1 MGRFPLKAPSENT
14 PPRLKSTGLPAKV
27 TGIVFWGLVIIG
39 LILTVITNSYIKDAL
54 LFERE
59 LSVTAAVG
67 SIDELMESHAGE
79 PLDSYHTEIDEWRK
93 RFGFDALV
101 ITLTDESVS
110 LGNISSEQEETKNTF
125 YTRIP
130 VNDETADLLR
140 SGSITIYQTPI
151 DAVIADYRKKILI
164 GMVGL
169 FLLFGMLLQFIL
181 KRIISMPFMHM
192 VNTAQ
197 DIVKGGEE
205 LRFDTDRQDEFGF
218 LGKFINQA
226 LDHMADQQLRLEGA
240 LKKQSAVE
248 KELEKEKE
256 LAETTLYSI
265 TDAVITI
272 DRNGNIEFLNPA
284 GERMTGWSIEHARFK
299 DIDKILDLR
308 KSKQDKRIDLPIR
321 LTTGKDP
328 SLDTVKGTGILTS
341 RDGMYKNVEYSVA
354 PTLDQAGRV
363 QGSVIV
369 LQDLT
374 ESQELAQ
381 QLVYQAT
388 HDGLTGLINRN
399 EFDNRIQSLIDKTK
413 KSGTGTHALLYMD
426 LDQFKMVND
435 SCGHIAG
442 DEMLRQLSERI
453 REHIGETET
462 LARLGGDEFGV
473 LLEDSTVHRAE
484 FVANRLR
491 EEVEDFRFNWNDKS
505 FGLGVSIGLVPID
518 INTDS
523 KDDLLSM
530 ADRACYAAK
539 DAGRNRVRV
548 FQPNDLDML
557 RRFKDTEWVTR
568 IHKAIDDDT
577 LLIATQPIVPVDP
590 QHKMG
595 EMFEVLLRMQG
606 TDGKIIH
613 AGAFLPAA
621 ERFNMMHEL
630 DRWVMKAALKWLSD
644 DHDQLNRLDTC
655 MLNLSG
661 QTLTDEHFAGFAI
674 EAINRHR
681 VPGNKICFEI
691 TETAAIANLTKARTL
706 IKELKAVGC
715 RFALDDFGSGM
726 SSYAYLKTLP
736 VDFIKI
742 DGIFVKDILTD
753 PVDTAMV
760 RSINEIGH
768 IMGKKTIAEY
778 VENDAIMQKLH
789 DLGVDYGQGFG
800 IAKPEVI
807 SGTRPPTE
815 YSINKLPPEL
825 SA

>member
-1 MGRFPLKAPSENT
+1 MNAPAEQGSS
-14 PPRLKSTGLPAKV
+14 PVQSAGIPAKI
-27 TGIVFWGLVIIG
+27 TGIVFWGLVVIG
-39 LILTVITNSYIKDAL
+39 LLLTAIINHYIEDAL
-54 LFERE
+54 HFERE
-59 LSVTAAVG
+59 LSITAATG
-67 SIDELMESHAGE
+67 SIDEMMESHAGE
-79 PLDSYHTEIDEWRK
+79 PLDSFHSEIDEWRN
-93 RFGFDALV
+93 RFKFDALTV
-101 ITLTDESVS
+101 TLTDESVT
-110 LGNISSEQEETKNTF
+110 LGNITSDLNETKRTF

-130 VNDETADLLR
+130 VDDETPDLLR
-140 SGSITIYQTPI
+140 SGTITIYQAPLA
-151 DAVIADYRKKILI
+151 AVVGDYRKNILI

-169 FLLFGMLLQFIL
+169 FLVFGMLLQFIL
-181 KRIISMPFMHM
+181 KRIISIPFMHM
-192 VNTAQ
+192 VDTARSF
-197 DIVKGGEE
+197 VKGQED
-205 LRFDTDRQDEFGF
+205 LRFDDKRQDEFGF
-218 LGKFINQA
+218 LGTFINQA
-226 LDHMADQQLRLEGA
+226 LDHLTDQQLKLESA
-240 LKKQSAVE
+240 LERQHEVE
-248 KELEKEKE
+248 KDLEKEKD

-272 DRNGNIEFLNPA
+272 DGNSNIEFLNPA

-299 DIDKILDLR
+299 DIEKILDLR
-308 KSKQDKRIDLPIR
+308 KSKQDKRIELPIHR
-321 LTTGKDP
+321 DTDKDP
-328 SLDTVKGTGILTS
+328 SLETVKGTAVLTS
-341 RDGMYKNVEYSVA
+341 RDGMYKSVEYSVA
-354 PTLDQAGRV
+354 PTLDHTGRTM
-363 QGSVIV
+363 GSVIV

-374 ESQELAQ
+374 EAQELAQ

-399 EFDNRIQSLIDKTK
+399 EFDNRIQSLLENTK
-413 KSGTGTHALLYMD
+413 KIGAGTHALLYMD

-453 REHIGETET
+453 REHIGKSDT

-473 LLEDSTVHRAE
+473 LLEGSTVHRAE

-491 EEVEDFRFNWNDKS
+491 EEVEDFRFSWNDKS
-505 FGLGVSIGLVPID
+505 FGLGVSIGLVSID

-548 FQPNDLDML
+548 FQPNDLEML
-557 RRFKDTEWVTR
+557 RRHKDTEWVSR
-568 IHKAIDDDT
+568 IHNAIDEDT
-577 LLIATQPIVPVDP
+577 LLIAAQPIVPINP
-590 QHKMG
+590 ERKMG
-595 EMFEVLLRMQG
+595 EIFEILIRMQG
-606 TDGKIIH
+606 IDGKTIP

-621 ERFNMMHEL
+621 ERYNLMHEL
-630 DRWVMKAALKWLSD
+630 DRWVVNTSLKWLSSD
-644 DHDQLNRLDTC
+644 VDQLNRLDTC

-661 QTLTDEHFAGFAI
+661 QTLTDETFAGFTI
-674 EAINRHR
+674 EAIHRSR

-691 TETAAIANLTKARTL
+691 TETVAIANLSKARTL

-778 VENDAIMQKLH
+778 VENEAIMQKLQEL
-789 DLGVDYGQGFG
+789 DVDFGQGFG
-800 IAKPEVI
+800 IAKPEII
-807 SGTRPPTE
+807 SGIRPPTE
-815 YSINKLPPEL
+815 FKLGQMPPEL

>member
-1 MGRFPLKAPSENT
+1 MSSTGEKSQPKLR
-14 PPRLKSTGLPAKV
+14 STGLPAKV
-27 TGIVFWGLVIIG
+27 TGIVFWGLVIVG
-39 LILTVITNSYIKDAL
+39 LILTAIINNYIEDAL
-54 LFERE
+54 RYERD
-59 LSVTAAVG
+59 LSITAAVG
-67 SIDELMESHAGE
+67 NIDDLMESHAGE
-79 PLDSYHTEIDEWRK
+79 PLDSFHDELDEWRK
-93 RFGFDALV
+93 SFGFDALV
-101 ITLTDESVS
+101 VTLTHETITLGQIT
-110 LGNISSEQEETKNTF
+110 SEQVATKKTF

-130 VNDETADLLR
+130 VSDDTPELLR
-140 SGSITIYQTPI
+140 SGSIMIYQQPLTQVV
-151 DAVIADYRKKILI
+151 AEYRKNILVS
-164 GMVGL
+164 MVGL
-169 FLLFGMLLQFIL
+169 FLLFGLFLQFVL
-181 KRIISMPFMHM
+181 KRIISLPFMNM
-192 VNTAQ
+192 VTTAR
-197 DIVKGGEE
+197 DFADGRDKI
-205 LRFDTDRQDEFGF
+205 RFDDKRQDEFGF
-218 LGKFINQA
+218 LGTFINRA
-226 LDHMADQQLRLEGA
+226 LDHLTDQQLELESA
-240 LKKQSAVE
+240 LERQHAVE
-248 KELEKEKE
+248 KDLEKEKE

-272 DRNGNIEFLNPA
+272 DRGGQVEFLNPA

-299 DIDKILDLR
+299 DVEKILDLR
-308 KSKQDKRIDLPIR
+308 KSKQDKQIELPIR
-321 LTTGKDP
+321 HESATEPQLE
-328 SLDTVKGTGILTS
+328 TVKGTGVLTS
-341 RDGMYKNVEYSVA
+341 RDGMYKSVEYSVA
-354 PTLDQAGRV
+354 PTLDQSGRTM
-363 QGSVIV
+363 GSVIV

-374 ESQELAQ
+374 EAQELAQ

-413 KSGTGTHALLYMD
+413 KTGAGTHALLYLD

-453 REHIGETET
+453 REHIGETDT

-484 FVANRLR
+484 FIANRLR
-491 EEVEDFRFNWNDKS
+491 EEVEDYRFSWDEKS
-505 FGLGVSIGLVPID
+505 FGLGVSIGLVTID
-518 INTDS
+518 INTDN
-523 KDDLLSM
+523 KDELLSM

-557 RRFKDTEWVTR
+557 RRHKDTEWVSR
-568 IHKAIDDDT
+568 IHEAIDDDT
-577 LLIATQPIVPVDP
+577 LLLATQPIVPIDP
-590 QHKMG
+590 ELNIG
-595 EMFEVLLRMQG
+595 EIFEVLIRMKDK
-606 TDGKIIH
+606 DGKTIP

-621 ERFNMMHEL
+621 ERYNLMHEL
-630 DRWVMKAALKWLSD
+630 DRWVVESALKWLSKD
-644 DHDQLNRLDTC
+644 TEQLKRLDTC

-661 QTLTDEHFAGFAI
+661 QTLTDETFAGFAL
-674 EAINRHR
+674 EAIHRNR
-681 VPGNKICFEI
+681 VPGSKICFEI
-691 TETAAIANLTKARTL
+691 TETVAIANLSQARKL

-778 VENDAIMQKLH
+778 VENAAIMQKLH
-789 DLGVDYGQGFG
+789 DLDVDFGQGFG
-800 IAKPEVI
+800 IAKPEI
-807 SGTRPPTE
+807 IDGTRPPTE
-815 YSINKLPPEL
+815 QKLRMPPEL

>member
-1 MGRFPLKAPSENT
+1 MNNT
-14 PPRLKSTGLPAKV
+14 TKQSPPRLRLTGLPAKV

-39 LILTVITNSYIKDAL
+39 LILTAIINSYIKEHL
-54 LFERE
+54 MFERE
-59 LSVTAAVG
+59 LDITAAVG
-67 SIDELMESHAGE
+67 SVDELMESHAGE
-79 PLDSYHTEIDEWRK
+79 PLDSFQTEIDEWRK
-93 RFGFDALV
+93 QFSFDALA
-101 ITLTDESVS
+101 ITLTDEKLI
-110 LGNISSEQEETKNTF
+110 LGNITNEQEAIKKTF

-130 VNDETADLLR
+130 VNDETPELLR
-140 SGSITIYQTPI
+140 SGTITIYQIPL
-151 DAVIADYRKKILI
+151 AKVITDYRKNILI
-164 GMVGL
+164 GLVGL
-169 FLLFGMLLQFIL
+169 FLVFGLLLQFIL
-181 KRIISMPFMHM
+181 KRIISLPFMHM

-197 DIVKGGEE
+197 GIVNGNES
-205 LRFDTDRQDEFGF
+205 LRFDHNSQNEFGF
-218 LGKFINQA
+218 LGSFINRA
-226 LDHMADQQLRLEGA
+226 LDHMAEQQLRLEST
-240 LKKQSAVE
+240 LERQSVIE
-248 KELEKEKE
+248 KDLEKEKE

-265 TDAVITI
+265 TDAVIAI
-272 DRNGNIEFLNPA
+272 DRKGRIEFLNPA

-299 DIDKILDLR
+299 DVEKILDLR
-308 KSKQDKRIDLPIR
+308 KSKQDKRIELPIR
-321 LTTGKDP
+321 HETGMED

-341 RDGMYKNVEYSVA
+341 RDGMYKNVEYTVA
-354 PTLDQAGRV
+354 PTLDQTGRT
-363 QGSVIV
+363 QGRVIV

-399 EFDNRIQSLIDKTK
+399 EFDNRLQSLIDKTK
-413 KSGTGTHALLYMD
+413 KTGAGAHALLYMD

-453 REHIGETET
+453 REHIGENET

-484 FVANRLR
+484 FIANRLR

-518 INTDS
+518 INTDT

-557 RRFKDTEWVTR
+557 RRHKDTEWVSR
-568 IHKAIDDDT
+568 IHRAIDEDT
-577 LLIATQPIVPVDP
+577 LLLATQPIVPIDP
-590 QHKMG
+590 QRKTG
-595 EMFEVLLRMQG
+595 EIFEVLIRMQDL
-606 TDGKIIH
+606 DGKTIP

-621 ERFNMMHEL
+621 ERYNLMHEL
-630 DRWVMKAALKWLSD
+630 DRWVVDAALKWLSTD
-644 DHDQLNRLDTC
+644 LDQLNRLDTC

-661 QTLTDEHFAGFAI
+661 QTLTDEHFAGFVI
-674 EAINRHR
+674 EAINRNR

-691 TETAAIANLTKARTL
+691 TETVAIANLGKARKL

-778 VENDAIMQKLH
+778 VENEAIMQKLH
-789 DLGVDYGQGFG
+789 ELGVDFGQGFG

-807 SGTRPPTE
+807 YGIRPPTE
-815 YSINKLPPEL
+815 YKLNKLPPDL